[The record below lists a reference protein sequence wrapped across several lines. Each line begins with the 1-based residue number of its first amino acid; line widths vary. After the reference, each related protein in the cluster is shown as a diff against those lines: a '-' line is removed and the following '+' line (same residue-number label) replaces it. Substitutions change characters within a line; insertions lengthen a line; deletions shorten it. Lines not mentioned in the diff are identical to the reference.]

1 MTRICFEQSDH
12 TKANQATAHNRSDV
26 GATAPEPLPRAQLV
40 EGQRPNTLGR
50 AEKPQGIGGAGTAVN
65 SPKPRRHPFHTPFQ
79 DVNDDLIMDDYM
91 AGAERIL
98 EAAVRVL
105 SAAVIAGIAT
115 LIIVNLTR

>member
-12 TKANQATAHNRSDV
+12 TKANQATAHYRSDV
-26 GATAPEPLPRAQLV
+26 GATAPEPTPRAQRV
-40 EGQRPNTLGR
+40 EGQ
-50 AEKPQGIGGAGTAVN
+50 
-65 SPKPRRHPFHTPFQ
+65 HTFQIPFQ
-79 DVNDDLIMDDYM
+79 DVNDDLIMDDYT
-91 AGAERIL
+91 AEAERIL

>member
-26 GATAPEPLPRAQLV
+26 GATASEPLPRAQLV
-40 EGQRPNTLGR
+40 EGQRR
-50 AEKPQGIGGAGTAVN
+50 FQ
-65 SPKPRRHPFHTPFQ
+65 TPFQ
-79 DVNDDLIMDDYM
+79 DVNDDLIMDDYT
-91 AGAERIL
+91 AEAERIL